1 MKPEE
6 LRELR
11 KQAGIT
17 QEQLAGL
24 LGRDRMTISR
34 WESGK
39 VPIDFAKELAIR
51 AVFAGLKKRLT
62 PP

>member
-1 MKPEE
+1 
-6 LRELR
+6 
-11 KQAGIT
+11 
-17 QEQLAGL
+17 
-24 LGRDRMTISR
+24 MTISR